1 MKKRVFLIFLALVL
15 AMSVTMTGC
24 KKKGSKK
31 KDHKKTEESQ
41 DGEEGDEEEEEEDEE
56 FYEEDVEYTA
66 DYGPLSGGAQW
77 GYNCEGSAVYTE
89 GTTAVVTVAIDSEDE
104 PFDKKDLE
112 LMKKNAGKALDFIS
126 KTAGEYGKK
135 TEFVFDKDDLN
146 FTYTYDDVVEDLEYE
161 DYDLELKK
169 AIKDLDKQA
178 ILDKYNAQG
187 IAYLVLLNAAG
198 DPFNQ
203 THMYED
209 EEELFNEAA
218 FVFRDSYDEEYEEV
232 TSGPDVYLY
241 ELLHLFGAVEL
252 DYPDATYGYTASLM
266 SSVLDM
272 YNNDIMLGYY
282 QDDGSIAPD
291 EVTKEITDITA
302 YCIGLVDDFEELSA
316 NPEFKREYKC
326 TLEDNYFENTN
337 NGEDT
342 SAYELD
348 SDDVVFME
356 GMEDLDEEDFED
368 LTDGIQVQ

>member
-1 MKKRVFLIFLALVL
+1 
-15 AMSVTMTGC
+15 
-24 KKKGSKK
+24 
-31 KDHKKTEESQ
+31 
-41 DGEEGDEEEEEEDEE
+41 
-56 FYEEDVEYTA
+56 
-66 DYGPLSGGAQW
+66 
-77 GYNCEGSAVYTE
+77 
-89 GTTAVVTVAIDSEDE
+89 
-104 PFDKKDLE
+104 
-112 LMKKNAGKALDFIS
+112 
-126 KTAGEYGKK
+126 
-135 TEFVFDKDDLN
+135 
-146 FTYTYDDVVEDLEYE
+146 
-161 DYDLELKK
+161 
-169 AIKDLDKQA
+169 
-178 ILDKYNAQG
+178 
-187 IAYLVLLNAAG
+187 
-198 DPFNQ
+198 
-203 THMYED
+203 
-209 EEELFNEAA
+209 
-218 FVFRDSYDEEYEEV
+218 
-232 TSGPDVYLY
+232 
-241 ELLHLFGAVEL
+241 VEL

-282 QDDGSIAPD
+282 QEDGSIAPD